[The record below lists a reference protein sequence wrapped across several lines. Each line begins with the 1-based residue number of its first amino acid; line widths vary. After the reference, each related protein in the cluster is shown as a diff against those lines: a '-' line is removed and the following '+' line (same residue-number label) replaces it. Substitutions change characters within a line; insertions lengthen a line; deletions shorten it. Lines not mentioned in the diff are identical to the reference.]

1 MAVSVN
7 VPREC
12 KKLFGLGVCVVT
24 GSLELAHAHPLRH
37 CKMAA
42 SYFVARRCPE
52 ELAAAAAAA
61 AAGARK

>member
-1 MAVSVN
+1 MAVSVI
-7 VPREC
+7 VPGEC
-12 KKLFGLGVCVVT
+12 KKLFGLGVCVVN

-42 SYFVARRCPE
+42 SDFVARWCPE

-61 AAGARK
+61 AGARK